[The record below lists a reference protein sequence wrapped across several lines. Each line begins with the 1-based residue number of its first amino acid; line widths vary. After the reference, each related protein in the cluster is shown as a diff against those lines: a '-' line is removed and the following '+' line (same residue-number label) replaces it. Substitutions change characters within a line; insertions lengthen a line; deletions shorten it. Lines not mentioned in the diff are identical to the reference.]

1 MCRRRLPPFHVQR
14 ARIHSTVLHVAKCI
28 VLPRINARRRP
39 PATYYPRHTHP
50 FTPYIIVRG
59 AVPCTKS
66 HSLSSRQLL
75 DTSKLSTSVFSSSRS
90 VVSLCGCADSSTS
103 PLRIS
108 PSDYI
113 LSGFNSTRYCTGS
126 ISISPQKRYQYTHPA
141 TTFSRSSHSLMW
153 PSSLHPQTYVLQS
166 LCMTYL
172 SKTVCSGPPCLAFP
186 QSGSHRRQG
195 RRVKREI
202 RKKRFVLKV
211 QAFINQSNTI

>member
-1 MCRRRLPPFHVQR
+1 M
-14 ARIHSTVLHVAKCI
+14 HSTSADQLLSLLDVV
-28 VLPRINARRRP
+28 RP
-39 PATYYPRHTHP
+39 PRTIPATH
-50 FTPYIIVRG
+50 TPYHCWWSGTLYKIVFPLFSTIVG
-59 AVPCTKS
+59 HPE
-66 HSLSSRQLL
+66 
-75 DTSKLSTSVFSSSRS
+75 LSTSVFSSKPRS
-90 VVSLCGCADSSTS
+90 IVSLCGCADFSTS

-108 PSDYI
+108 PSDYT
-113 LSGFNSTRYCTGS
+113 LSGLNITTRPGTVREGS